1 MIDELFWAFY
11 FIMLYFSIFLA
22 LTAIERAR
30 VKRSKVS
37 TLKEFPTA
45 SVIIPAHNEESTI
58 GGVIGSVLSLDYPR
72 KKLEIVV
79 VNDGSTDGTRRIA
92 ESFRSQG
99 VIVINQKRRGKGDA
113 MNRGLKIA
121 KGEFLACLDA
131 DSFVEPNTLKKML
144 IHFITKK
151 VAAVTPVMKVM
162 APKTFL
168 QKIQWVEYLLSVYMR
183 KLLSYLNVISVT
195 PGPFSIYRTEI
206 LRKLGGFDCKS
217 IVEDQ
222 EIAYRLQEKQYQIIQ
237 SNEGDVYTS
246 APRNL
251 KELYHQR
258 KRWFKG
264 SLLTLYQY
272 RNLMFNR
279 DYGDFAFYQ
288 MPSVLFGLL
297 SCIVVVF
304 FVLQY
309 TVAPLITSIWH
320 MYITNFYISFSP
332 TFSEAVTNF
341 LFSADYSKLFVVW
354 SFSVILLV
362 FLLKSHKETKEK
374 LKPWEALP
382 LAAFALVFFIVL
394 SFMYFK
400 SLIELILGKEITW

>member
-1 MIDELFWAFY
+1 MMDVLFWSFY

-22 LTAIERAR
+22 LTAVDHAKAR
-30 VKRSKVS
+30 SQKASMPRN
-37 TLKEFPTA
+37 LPTI
-45 SVIIPAHNEESTI
+45 SIIIPAHNEESTI
-58 GGVIGSVLSLDYPR
+58 GGVIGSVLALDYPR
-72 KKLEIVV
+72 KNLEIVV

-92 ESFRSQG
+92 ESFKPQG
-99 VIVINQKRRGKGDA
+99 VVVISQKRRGKGGA
-113 MNRGLKIA
+113 MNEGLKMA
-121 KGEFLACLDA
+121 RGEFLACLDA
-131 DSFVEPNTLKKML
+131 DSFVEPNTLRKML
-144 IHFITKK
+144 THFITKK
-151 VAAVTPVMKVM
+151 VAAVTPVMKVKT
-162 APKTFL
+162 PGTFL

-195 PGPFSIYRTEI
+195 PGPFSIYRTDV

-222 EIAYRLQEKQYQIIQ
+222 EIAYRLQEKHYQIVQ
-237 SNEGDVYTS
+237 SNEGDVYTF

-251 KELYHQR
+251 KELYYQR

-279 DYGDFAFYQ
+279 EYGDFAFYQ

-309 TVAPLITSIWH
+309 TVAPLINSLWH
-320 MYITNFYISFSP
+320 MYITNFYISLNPSFSD
-332 TFSEAVTNF
+332 AVTNF
-341 LFSADYSKLFVVW
+341 LFSADYSKIFVIW
-354 SFSVILLV
+354 SFSVILVV
-362 FLLKSHKETKEK
+362 FLLNSHKETREK
-374 LKPWEALP
+374 LKSWEALP
-382 LAAFALVFFIVL
+382 LAAFALVFFIIL

-400 SLIELILGKEITW
+400 SLVELILGKEITW